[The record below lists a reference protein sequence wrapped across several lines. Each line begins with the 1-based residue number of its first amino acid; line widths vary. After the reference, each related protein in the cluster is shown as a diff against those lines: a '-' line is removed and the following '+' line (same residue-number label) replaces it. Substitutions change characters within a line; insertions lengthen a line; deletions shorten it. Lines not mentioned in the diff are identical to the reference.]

1 MSNEKYVLATGE
13 DAEYRLQI
21 VNSVHGGD
29 SENFL
34 RRAGLRE
41 GLKVAEIGCGVGVM
55 ACWIAEQIG
64 TSGELFGID
73 ISAAQVE
80 QAAKRVQ
87 RRGLPNAH
95 FEAMPADKTGL
106 DEGTFDLVYSR
117 FMLMHVQDA
126 TSALREMVR
135 LLKPGGILA
144 VEDGDFFSP
153 FCYPPSKAYARAFE
167 LYRGF
172 GKRHGEDF
180 AIGQKLYKL
189 VCDLGLSEVEVELA
203 QPILTH
209 GDAKRL
215 PEWTLIESAQELLA
229 IGLTTQDEIDAV
241 TQELAMFAADPS
253 VAFGMARVM
262 QVMGTKV

>member
-1 MSNEKYVLATGE
+1 MSNEKYALATGE

-21 VNSVHGGD
+21 VNSVHGED

-34 RRAGLRE
+34 RRAGLCD

-64 TSGELFGID
+64 TSGKVFGVD

-80 QAAKRVQ
+80 QAQKRAQ
-87 RRGLPNAH
+87 NKSLNNAQ
-95 FEAMPADKTGL
+95 FTTAPADNTGL
-106 DEGTFDLVYSR
+106 EADTFDLVYSR

-126 TSALREMVR
+126 GAALREMVR

-153 FCYPPSKAYARAFE
+153 FAYPLSKAYSRVFE

-172 GKRHGEDF
+172 GERHGEDF
-180 AIGQKLYKL
+180 AIGQKLYKM
-189 VCDLGLSEVEVELA
+189 VCDLGLSEVQVELA
-203 QPILTH
+203 QPIFTH

-215 PEWTLIESAQELLA
+215 PEWTLIESAQELIAL
-229 IGLTTQDEIDAV
+229 GLTTQDEVNAV
-241 TQELAMFAADPS
+241 TQELALLATDPS

-262 QVMGTKV
+262 QVIAKK